1 VRQAEVSPAGI
12 VRPRSAL
19 TPVEPIAAGRPSVA
33 LRVLSAGA
41 AQGLVTALQEDF
53 RAATGA
59 SVEGTFAAVGA
70 LMEKLVAGE
79 RCDVVILTAAMIAD
93 LEREAR
99 VLPRTCAPLG
109 RVRTGIA
116 VRAGDALPQV
126 SDRAQ
131 LRDMLLAASG
141 IYVPD
146 TLRSTAGIHFA
157 RVLTRLGIH
166 DDVAQRLRLYPN
178 GATAMRELA
187 SATGSGLIGCTQI
200 TEIKYTPGVA
210 LVGPLPAEFELATVY
225 SVAVCADARAPDL
238 AMRFADQLSGAAS
251 QVLRSTSGFE

>member
-1 VRQAEVSPAGI
+1 M
-12 VRPRSAL
+12 
-19 TPVEPIAAGRPSVA
+19 T

-41 AQGLVTALQEDF
+41 AQGLVTALQADF
-53 RAATGA
+53 RAETGA
-59 SVEGTFAAVGA
+59 GVEGTFGAVGA
-70 LMEKLVAGE
+70 LKEKLVAGE

-93 LEREAR
+93 LEREGR
-99 VLPRTCAPLG
+99 LLPGASAPLG

-116 VRAGDALPQV
+116 VRTGDALPQV
-126 SDRAQ
+126 SDRAH

-157 RVLTRLGIH
+157 QVLTRLGIH
-166 DDVAQRLRLYPN
+166 DDVAPRLRLYPN

-187 SATGSGLIGCTQI
+187 SATGPGLVGCTQI
-200 TEIKYTPGVA
+200 TEIRYTPGVA
-210 LVGPLPAEFELATVY
+210 LVGPLPAGFELATVY

-238 AMRFADQLSGAAS
+238 AKRFALLLSGSAS
-251 QVLRSTSGFE
+251 QVLRANSGFE